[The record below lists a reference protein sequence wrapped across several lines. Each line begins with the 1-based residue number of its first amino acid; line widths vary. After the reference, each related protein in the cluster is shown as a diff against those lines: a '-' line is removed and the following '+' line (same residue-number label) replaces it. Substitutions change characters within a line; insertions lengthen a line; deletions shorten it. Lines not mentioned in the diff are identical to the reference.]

1 MSEEGK
7 KISNVEVPQ
16 GVLESGRT
24 GKDMELIN
32 KLKHKYIEKNIKI
45 TDDDPLIA
53 ILLGQDVLLE
63 IYDMQISER
72 INKRFYSLEQALS
85 TFPVRVSEQLNER
98 AENFLNLVEKIDS
111 SVESHLVN
119 ELKTFQGNV
128 RDYAISTEN
137 HLKSIKVGSDNK
149 KADNI
154 SYAKVFAVS
163 FISSALAVSLAL
175 ACFYF
180 SFLS

>member
-7 KISNVEVPQ
+7 KITNVEIPQ
-16 GVLESGRT
+16 GVLESGRSD
-24 GKDMELIN
+24 KDMALIN

-72 INKRFYSLEQALS
+72 INKRFDSLEQALS

-111 SVESHLVN
+111 SVESHLAN

-128 RDYAISTEN
+128 RDYAKSTET
-137 HLKSIKVGSDNK
+137 HLKSIKVGADNT
-149 KADNI
+149 KAENI
-154 SYAKVFAVS
+154 SYAKVFAIS
-163 FISSALAVSLAL
+163 FIASALAVSLAL

-180 SFLS
+180 SVLN

>member
-72 INKRFYSLEQALS
+72 INKRFDSLEQALS